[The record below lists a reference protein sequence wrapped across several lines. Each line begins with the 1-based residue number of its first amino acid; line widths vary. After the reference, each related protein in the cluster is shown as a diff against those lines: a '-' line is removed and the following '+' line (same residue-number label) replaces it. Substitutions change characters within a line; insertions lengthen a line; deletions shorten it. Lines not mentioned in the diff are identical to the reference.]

1 MSDEQTRAR
10 RQTTRADDKPLAGE
24 VAIVTGASAG
34 IGAATAQELARR
46 GARVVLV
53 ARRADRL
60 TAQADAIRA
69 TGGSAIAVPAD
80 VADMAQVDD
89 VVRRTMDAFGQVDI
103 LVNNVGGGAFAP
115 LTLEPERIAHM
126 IDANLLGAILLT
138 RAVLPSMVERGHGA
152 VVMIGAV
159 TGVVAL
165 DPLYSATKFGL
176 RGFAL
181 SLRRHLAGSGVSVS
195 LVSPG
200 YIQTD
205 PLGSRRPFV
214 PGPEVVARRVAEL
227 VVHPRRE
234 VFAPRVYRAAI
245 WVEHAFPWV
254 WDMAMR
260 SRLMRR

>member
-1 MSDEQTRAR
+1 MSDEQIRAR
-10 RQTTRADDKPLAGE
+10 RQTARAGSKPLDGE

-34 IGAATAQELARR
+34 IGAATARELARR

-60 TAQADAIRA
+60 AAQADAIRTA
-69 TGGSAIAVPAD
+69 GGSAVVMPAD
-80 VADMAQVDD
+80 VADMAQVGD
-89 VVRRTMDAFGQVDI
+89 VVRQTMDAFGRVDI

-115 LTLEPERIAHM
+115 LTLEPEWIAHM

-138 RAVLPSMVERGHGA
+138 RAVLPGMTERGYGA
-152 VVMIGAV
+152 VIMIGAV
-159 TGVVAL
+159 TGAVAL

-181 SLRRHLAGSGVSVS
+181 SLRRQLAGSGVSVS

-200 YIQTD
+200 YIRTD
-205 PLGSRRPFV
+205 PLGPRRPFV
-214 PGPEVVARRVAEL
+214 PGPETVAHRAAEL
-227 VVHPRRE
+227 VGRPRRE
-234 VFAPRVYRAAI
+234 VFVPRFYRAAM
-245 WVEHAFPWV
+245 WVEHALPWM